1 MLGFFIDDGYTATKT
16 LDAVPGLHPEAVVTY
31 RPALARQRTEFQFA
45 GQMGAEKSN
54 EAEERLL
61 VKQMVSLNGTP
72 LNAETVKLVKPALRA
87 KLLELVLGYTGEDA
101 DAKNSPGG

>member
-16 LDAVPGLHPEAVVTY
+16 LEAVPGLYPEAVVQY
-31 RPALARQRTEFQFA
+31 RPALARQRTEFQFV

-54 EAEERLL
+54 EAEEKLL
-61 VKQMVSLNGTP
+61 VRQKVSLNGTP
-72 LNAETVKLVKPALRA
+72 LTDETVRLVKPALRA
-87 KLLELVLGYTGEDA
+87 KVLELVLGYAGEDA